1 MNAGAKLHNGPLPP
15 KRPPVPEQVYFRP
28 MPTSAYLAVAVFA
41 LLACSQQPSESG
53 TASAAPARAIN
64 APTLAP
70 APFPETFEAG
80 SKGAYEEADEPLA
93 TGTWHFQDAL
103 IGSSPQDHKT
113 GEHAARLRGLGRI
126 RMNFNAGAGVRRIS
140 ISAAAYGTDG
150 PSTWELWLSRDG
162 GRTYARTGAPVTTSG
177 PALAPHVFAGVASQ
191 PIRLEIRKTSGPKTR
206 LNIDDIVLETA
217 AGPAMAAGAGAAGGY
232 FENRSSPPAPAPT
245 PAPRPTTSAN
255 PGSKS
260 PISADPNDGNLAL
273 GNPSGA
279 TSDPANASNYLLIH
293 PEFAIGYNASRGIPT
308 WVSWHLGRADLG
320 RAPRQDNFRPD
331 AALPRQFYQ
340 VTPASYA
347 RSGFDKGHNC
357 PSGDRTANLDANSAT
372 FLMTNMVPQAPHN
385 NQQTWAQLE
394 EYGRAQV
401 QRGQEIYVVMGSYGR
416 GGTGTNGFAQ
426 TLDQGRVTVPARIW
440 KVLVI
445 LPEGRNDLQ
454 RLSTAPNVRVLA
466 IDTPNDNS
474 VNPDWQQYLTSVD
487 KIEAATGLDL
497 LSALPRE
504 TQARLQKLVDRG
516 RAQ

>member
-1 MNAGAKLHNGPLPP
+1 
-15 KRPPVPEQVYFRP
+15 
-28 MPTSAYLAVAVFA
+28 MPTSAYLAVAAFA
-41 LLACSQQPSESG
+41 LFACSQQPPESG
-53 TASAAPARAIN
+53 TASAARPPAKATN
-64 APTLAP
+64 AQPPAPT
-70 APFPETFEAG
+70 PFPETFESG

-93 TGTWHFQDAL
+93 TGSWHFQDAL
-103 IGSSPQDHKT
+103 IGNSPQDHKT
-113 GEHAARLRGLGRI
+113 GEQAARLRGLGRI
-126 RMNFNAGAGVRRIS
+126 RMNFDAGAGVRRIS

-177 PALAPHVFAGVASQ
+177 PALVPHVFAGVASQ

-206 LNIDDIVLETA
+206 LDIDDIILETA
-217 AGPAMAAGAGAAGGY
+217 TGPAVATSAGAAGGY
-232 FENRSSPPAPAPT
+232 FENRNTPQSPAPGPGT
-245 PAPRPTTSAN
+245 RPTT
-255 PGSKS
+255 GTS
-260 PISADPNDGNLAL
+260 PTSQSPSSTDPNDGNLAL

-279 TSDPANASNYLLIH
+279 TSDPANATNYLLVH
-293 PEFAIGYNASRGIPT
+293 PEFAIGYHAARGIPT
-308 WVSWHLGRADLG
+308 WVSWHLSRADLG

-385 NQQTWAQLE
+385 NQRTWAQLE

-416 GGTGTNGFAQ
+416 GGTGANGFAQ
-426 TLDQGRVTVPARIW
+426 TLDQGRVAVPARIW
-440 KVLVI
+440 KVMVI

-454 RLSTAPNVRVLA
+454 RLSTDPSVRVLA
-466 IDTPNDNS
+466 IDTPNDNG
-474 VNPDWQQYLTSVD
+474 VDPDWRQYLTSVD

-497 LSALPRE
+497 LSALPLE
-504 TQARLQKLVDRG
+504 TQARLQKLVDSG